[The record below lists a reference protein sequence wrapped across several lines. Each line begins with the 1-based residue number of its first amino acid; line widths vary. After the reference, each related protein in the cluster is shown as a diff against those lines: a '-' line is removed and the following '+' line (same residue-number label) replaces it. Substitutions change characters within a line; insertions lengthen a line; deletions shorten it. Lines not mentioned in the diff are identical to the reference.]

1 MPAGLASQPR
11 LWLLLAVGLGLVLW
25 LLGEIVLPFVV
36 GAGLAY
42 AFNPPVEAL
51 VRRGLPRGLA
61 VALVAGLVLGGLV
74 VALVALIPA
83 LIAQMTALV
92 EAAPAVIAALAD
104 RLLEAFPDLAPD
116 DGALRAVL
124 ARAGAWAQEQGGAIA
139 NRILSSVRSLVSV
152 VLFLVVVPV
161 VTVYLLI
168 DWPRMLAAIDGLLPR
183 PQAPTI
189 RRLARQIDR
198 AVAAYVRGMGAVC
211 LVMAVWYG
219 LGFMLAGL
227 PFGLLVGAL
236 AGILT
241 FIPYVGAAVGG
252 ALAIGLAAWQF
263 WGDWG
268 AFALVLGVF
277 LAGQTVESNL
287 VTPRILGQ
295 AVGLHP
301 VWLLFALS
309 VMGALFGLVG
319 MLVAVPLAAAA
330 GVLVR
335 HAAEVYRASALY
347 TGVEE

>member
-1 MPAGLASQPR
+1 MPIRAAGQPLTLA
-11 LWLLLAVGLGLVLW
+11 LLAVGLGLVLW
-25 LLGEIVLPFVV
+25 LLGDIVLPFIV

-42 AFNPPVEAL
+42 ALNPPVEAL

-61 VALVAGLVLGGLV
+61 VALVAVLVLGVVV

-83 LIAQMTALV
+83 LIAQTGALI
-92 EAAPAVIAALAD
+92 EAAPSVFSTLSG
-104 RLLEAFPDLAPD
+104 RLIDAFPDLTLD
-116 DGALRAVL
+116 DEALRAML
-124 ARAGAWAQEQGGAIA
+124 AQVGAWAQEQGSAIA
-139 NRILSSVRSLVSV
+139 NRILTSARSLVSV

-161 VTVYLLI
+161 VTIYLLI
-168 DWPRMLAAIDGLLPR
+168 DWPRMLAAIDALLPR

-189 RRLARQIDR
+189 RSLARQIDR

-211 LVMAVWYG
+211 LVMAGYYG

-227 PFGLLVGAL
+227 QFGLLVGAL

-252 ALAIGLAAWQF
+252 VLAIGLAAWQF
-263 WGDWG
+263 WGDWWP
-268 AFALVLGVF
+268 FALVVGVF
-277 LAGQTVESNL
+277 LAGQTVESNI
-287 VTPRILGQ
+287 VTPRIVGQ

-335 HAAEVYRASALY
+335 HATEAYRASALY
-347 TGVEE
+347 TGEG

>member
-1 MPAGLASQPR
+1 MAAPVASQPR
-11 LWLLLAVGLGLVLW
+11 FWMLLALGLGLVLW
-25 LLGEIVLPFVV
+25 LLGDIVLPFVV

-61 VALVAGLVLGGLV
+61 VALVAGLVLGGIV

-83 LIAQMTALV
+83 MIAQMTALV
-92 EAAPAVIAALAD
+92 EAAPAVFAALSA
-104 RLLEAFPDLAPD
+104 RLIAAFPDLTLD
-116 DGALRAVL
+116 SEALRAMLERV
-124 ARAGAWAQEQGGAIA
+124 GAWAQEQGGAVA
-139 NRILSSVRSLVSV
+139 NRLLTSARSLVSV

-161 VTVYLLI
+161 VTVYLLL
-168 DWPRMLAAIDGLLPR
+168 DWPRMLAAIDGLVPR
-183 PQAPTI
+183 PNAPTV
-189 RRLARQIDR
+189 RSLAHQIDR

-211 LVMAVWYG
+211 LVMAAYYG

-227 PFGLLVGAL
+227 QFGLLVGAL
-236 AGILT
+236 AGLLT
-241 FIPYVGAAVGG
+241 FIPYVGAVVGG
-252 ALAIGLAAWQF
+252 VLAIGLAAWQF
-263 WGDWG
+263 WGDWLP
-268 AFALVLGVF
+268 FALVLGVF
-277 LAGQTVESNL
+277 LAGQTVESNI
-287 VTPRILGQ
+287 VTPRIVGQ

-335 HAAEVYRASALY
+335 HATEVYRASTLY
-347 TGVEE
+347 SGGA